1 MEDKLATSEV
11 AEGSCL
17 FKVAPFLISG
27 GAMEDRNKQ
36 VEMWLKKKVK
46 NGEKLQLELQ
56 SGAEVVEKIEREV
69 EKL

>member
-1 MEDKLATSEV
+1 
-11 AEGSCL
+11 
-17 FKVAPFLISG
+17 
-27 GAMEDRNKQ
+27 MEDRNKQ

-46 NGEKLQLELQ
+46 KGEKLQCELQ

>member
-1 MEDKLATSEV
+1 
-11 AEGSCL
+11 
-17 FKVAPFLISG
+17 
-27 GAMEDRNKQ
+27 MEDRNKQ
-36 VEMWLKKKVK
+36 VEKWLKKKVK